1 LELSNRQILIGAL
14 LAGGIIWALAPW
26 LTGAREPWDA
36 EGPYYV
42 IAMLGA
48 GLPLGLLSSRYASLI
63 PLAAG
68 LWLGQVAYESLFLTV
83 GPLFWLGLAFL
94 AAYLVP
100 ALLSGVVS
108 VGVRRTLS
116 RKRAG
121 GAGKGA

>member
-1 LELSNRQILIGAL
+1 
-14 LAGGIIWALAPW
+14 
-26 LTGAREPWDA
+26 
-36 EGPYYV
+36 
-42 IAMLGA
+42 
-48 GLPLGLLSSRYASLI
+48 
-63 PLAAG
+63 
-68 LWLGQVAYESLFLTV
+68 LGQVAYESLFLTV